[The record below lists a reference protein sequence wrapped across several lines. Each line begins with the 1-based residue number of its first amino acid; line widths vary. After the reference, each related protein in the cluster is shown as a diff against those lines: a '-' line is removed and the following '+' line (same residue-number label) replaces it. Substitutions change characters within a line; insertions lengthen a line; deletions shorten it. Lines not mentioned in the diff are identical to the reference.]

1 MNKLFKSALGLASLR
16 NISSSAL
23 HPARTVSTRSLLQ
36 MSVASNKINSNWC
49 QCRFAHGKG
58 KPAVAEKELFEFL
71 SEEIQAEKKIQK
83 SKSIPSEIDGFQ
95 VKLDGPEVSLE
106 KTVGSEKIEI
116 HFNVNHSVDA
126 DAEPQIDPNM
136 DEPEIEMKSKPSFE
150 VNFIKGNKTLGFTC
164 SFIPPESEPSEDGYN
179 DLFSIDEVTTYEG
192 EWKDNHYAVSGEVLD
207 GPLYDLLMNYLEE
220 KGISNEFVD
229 KLSNLSTGY
238 EHASYINLLSEIQK
252 FTSQ

>member
-1 MNKLFKSALGLASLR
+1 MNKIFKSTLGLVSRNLSTSGVPLR
-16 NISSSAL
+16 PISSK
-23 HPARTVSTRSLLQ
+23 SLLQ
-36 MSVASNKINSNWC
+36 ISIASNKVNTNLC
-49 QCRFAHGKG
+49 QCRFAHGK
-58 KPAVAEKELFEFL
+58 AEKELFDFL

-83 SKSIPSEIDGFQ
+83 SKTIPSEIDGFQ
-95 VKLDGPEVSLE
+95 VKLNGPEVSME

-126 DAEPQIDPNM
+126 DAEPQIDPSM
-136 DEPEIEMKSKPSFE
+136 DEPEVEMKSKPTFE
-150 VNFIKGNKTLGFTC
+150 VNFIKGKTTLGFTC
-164 SFIPPESEPSEDGYN
+164 TFIPPDSESSEDGYN
-179 DLFSIDEVTTYEG
+179 DLFSIDEVTIFDG
-192 EWKDNHYAVSGEVLD
+192 EWKDSHYAVSGEVLD

-252 FTSQ
+252 FTSH

>member
-1 MNKLFKSALGLASLR
+1 MNKLFKSTLGLVSR
-16 NISSSAL
+16 NLSSSAVL
-23 HPARTVSTRSLLQ
+23 PMRPISSKSLFQ
-36 MSVASNKINSNWC
+36 MSIASNKVNTNVC

-58 KPAVAEKELFEFL
+58 KIAVAEKELFDFL

-83 SKSIPSEIDGFQ
+83 SKTIPSEIDGFQ
-95 VKLDGPEVSLE
+95 VKLNGPEVAME

-126 DAEPQIDPNM
+126 DAEPQIDPSM
-136 DEPEIEMKSKPSFE
+136 DEPEIEMKSKPTFE
-150 VNFIKGNKTLGFTC
+150 VNFLKGKTTLGFTC
-164 SFIPPESEPSEDGYN
+164 SFIQPDGESSEDGYN
-179 DLFSIDEVTTYEG
+179 DLFSIDEVTIFDG
-192 EWKDNHYAVSGEVLD
+192 EWKDSHYAVSGEVLD

-229 KLSNLSTGY
+229 KLSKLSTGY

-252 FTSQ
+252 FTSH